1 MPYKNQPKLLK
12 YSIQSTDD
20 LNMYHTCSLDV
31 ITKFS
36 SCLSGIFLHR
46 LTYAA
51 SFALGSVTG

>member
-1 MPYKNQPKLLK
+1 MPYENQPKLLK
-12 YSIQSTDD
+12 HSIESKDD

-31 ITKFS
+31 ITKVS
-36 SCLSGIFLHR
+36 SYLSDIFLHR